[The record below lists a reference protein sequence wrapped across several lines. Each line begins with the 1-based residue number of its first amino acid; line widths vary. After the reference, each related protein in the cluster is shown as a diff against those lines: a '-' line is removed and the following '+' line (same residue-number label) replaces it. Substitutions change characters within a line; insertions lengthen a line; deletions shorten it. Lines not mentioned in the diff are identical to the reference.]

1 MSRLS
6 KLGSNEPTPTARAAT
21 VAPRLPGGRASWDSA
36 DSFPS
41 STWLMQPPS
50 AYTENW
56 ALMNMDSRYLARYSP
71 IRLMEMMADLSPEV
85 SRALWDFLRL
95 CNPGWEVEAKRP
107 GSDTKDDRAQ
117 GAITAFIASMADR
130 YGSFDIVI
138 GRLFMGP
145 FLRGA
150 ICAELVLDERGRMP
164 LDIATP
170 DPSSIRF
177 RRKSDPVFGSVW
189 QPGQWQQDFKPL
201 DIPTFRYVPI
211 DPMPS
216 SPYGRPLAAP
226 ALFTSVFLL
235 GMLHDL
241 KRVIQQQGYPRL
253 DISVDIDQLL
263 QSMPGLG
270 QNPAEF
276 ESFAQSMVDSVQ
288 SIYSQLEPD
297 DAYIHTSNVS
307 VNKPVGAVDA
317 SSLGGV
323 DAVIVALERMAVR
336 ALKTM
341 PLMMGITDN
350 IGDVQSNRQFEI
362 FIAGIKSIQ
371 HYMETMLGRLFTLGL
386 QAQGIQADVEFR
398 FSEVRGSE
406 EMRDSQTEQMRIANE
421 VAKVNAGWITDDE
434 AAEAITG
441 HKAKGTKIAQQ
452 APPQTPGIGNI
463 DGEPSVV
470 SGNNAMFLNE
480 VRAARA
486 DIEKTLAAISVNG
499 YHSPVGEL

>member
-6 KLGSNEPTPTARAAT
+6 KLGSNEPTPTARAAAIT
-21 VAPRLPGGRASWDSA
+21 PRLPGGRASWDSA

-107 GSDTKDDRAQ
+107 GSDTKDERAQ

-177 RRKSDPVFGSVW
+177 RRKADPVFGSVW

-253 DISVDIDQLL
+253 DISVNIEQLL

-270 QNPAEF
+270 QNPTEFAE
-276 ESFAQSMVDSVQ
+276 FAQSMVDSVQ
-288 SIYSQLEPD
+288 SVYENLQPD
-297 DAYIHTSNVS
+297 DAYIHTSNVQ

-350 IGDVQSNRQFEI
+350 IGDAQATRMWEVHV
-362 FIAGIKSIQ
+362 AGVKSIQ
-371 HYMETMLGRLFTLGL
+371 HYVETMLGRLFTLAL
-386 QAQGIQADVEFR
+386 QAQGIQADVEFEFAEIR
-398 FSEVRGSE
+398 ASEQL
-406 EMRDSQTEQMRIANE
+406 RDAQTEAMRIAN
-421 VAKVNAGWITDDE
+421 AKAKRDAGWTSQDE
-434 AAEAITG
+434 ASEEITG
-441 HKAKGTKIAQQ
+441 HVADSPTALT
-452 APPQTPGIGNI
+452 QTPTETLGIGNV
-463 DGEPSVV
+463 DGQPSAM
-470 SGNNAMFLNE
+470 SGNNAMFLEELREARIE
-480 VRAARA
+480 VAQA
-486 DIEKTLAAISVNG
+486 IEKVELNG
-499 YHSPVGEL
+499 YH